1 MPFAPFR
8 AQVLLIPFGQPRIKH
23 VILENERERLLLGR
37 DPTVVAPRRVE
48 ADA

>member
-23 VILENERERLLLGR
+23 VILENERLLLGR